1 MKKLLLFVLI
11 LTSSLSF
18 GQDLQSLKKAQNQVK
33 SIDLLSDQELLS
45 YWSSAQKQGYTLNQ
59 LKTLARAQGASESDL
74 AKFEKRIKKLTAL
87 DNSNS
92 PENEISKTESDLT
105 SIFGISKTTEE
116 EEEEEKYS
124 GLNIFGMSFFKN
136 FKSVENSS
144 TIPQINVATPSS
156 YQLGP
161 GDELTI
167 SIWGASENEYTS
179 LVSREGVIRID
190 RIGPIY
196 ISGLTVSSAKKKIGR
211 ALSKIYSGINSS
223 YESYQKVFFEVNL
236 AKSRSIIVNLVGAVE
251 RPGVYTLSSMS
262 SVLNALSAAG
272 GPNENGSF
280 RSVKVLRNGKLFKT
294 LDLYDYFVKGFSPSI
309 TLRDQDVIL
318 VPNYTYR
325 VFVRGEFKTVGIF
338 EFLENE
344 KISDLL
350 SFTGGFNSFAY
361 KDELFIKSISGINR
375 RIQTVSSLNYS
386 SSSISDGDL
395 IEAKPISDKYN
406 NRVTIEGAVF
416 VPGDYPIESAATAF
430 GLISLSQGP
439 KEDALLSRAVIYRQI
454 DGVEK
459 KVISFS
465 LSEILSKKSNIK
477 LLPNDRVY
485 VFSKTTLKDPVFVSI
500 KGEVNKEGQYA
511 YYKGMTAADL
521 ILMADGV
528 TSKGNLETIDVFRVS
543 YDNGEA
549 SFVSLKSGLGDV
561 FNPLSIEGN
570 LVLEKEDLVVIRPIE
585 GLVKQESVLIT
596 GLIRKP
602 GIYSLLSSKY
612 SLYDLLN
619 DAGGVL
625 KDAAL
630 NGIKVKRIN
639 AAKSIIEEIANGKDS
654 LGFAVKEQKEFL
666 EFGVNI
672 KALYKTQGKDFRYNV
687 VLKNGDEI
695 SVPKVDNTIEVIGE
709 VGQPTV
715 LTYEKNMRAKD
726 AIERAGGLND
736 LAKKSAVFIVY
747 QNGNVKSTK
756 TFLIFNKSPK
766 LEPGAKVIV
775 PARIPN
781 PNKTSITELIG
792 ITSTLATL
800 TVLIRSL

>member
-1 MKKLLLFVLI
+1 M
-11 LTSSLSF
+11 
-18 GQDLQSLKKAQNQVK
+18 
-33 SIDLLSDQELLS
+33 
-45 YWSSAQKQGYTLNQ
+45 
-59 LKTLARAQGASESDL
+59 
-74 AKFEKRIKKLTAL
+74 
-87 DNSNS
+87 
-92 PENEISKTESDLT
+92 
-105 SIFGISKTTEE
+105 
-116 EEEEEKYS
+116 
-124 GLNIFGMSFFKN
+124 
-136 FKSVENSS
+136 
-144 TIPQINVATPSS
+144 
-156 YQLGP
+156 
-161 GDELTI
+161 TI
-167 SIWGASENEYTS
+167 SIWGLAEHEYTS

-236 AKSRSIIVNLVGAVE
+236 AKSRSIIVNLVVAAFSGAFL
-251 RPGVYTLSSMS
+251 PLMS

-280 RSVKVLRNGKLFKT
+280 RAVKVLRNGKLFKT

-430 GLISLSQGP
+430 DLISLSQGP

-485 VFSKTTLKDPVFVSI
+485 VFSKTTLKEPVFVSI

-511 YYKGMTAADL
+511 YYKGMTVADL

-528 TSKGNLETIDVFRVS
+528 TSKGNLETIDVFRLS

-549 SFVSLKSGLGDV
+549 SFVSLKSTLGDA

-639 AAKSIIEEIANGKDS
+639 AAKAIIEEVANGKDS

-715 LTYEKNMRAKD
+715 LTYEKKCVLKMQLKSWRLTILQKNSSFC
-726 AIERAGGLND
+726 GLS
-736 LAKKSAVFIVY
+736 KRKCFFS
-747 QNGNVKSTK
+747 K
-756 TFLIFNKSPK
+756 TFLIFNKSLQTRCRMQK
-766 LEPGAKVIV
+766 LLFLQEF
-775 PARIPN
+775 
-781 PNKTSITELIG
+781 LIQ
-792 ITSTLATL
+792 IKLAL
-800 TVLIRSL
+800 LN